1 MATVIKNESSKCPC
15 CGTNVDTN
23 DLGRAGL
30 SPEILKELG
39 KQIHDG
45 ILEET
50 FAIAKS
56 IRRQMDPSTTSIELA
71 LIDVI
76 KDGLK
81 PLKPMSSLLVQTLGG
96 TGKGDV
102 AELQITEALRQLYP
116 QDEFDT
122 TSAPKGGSDSIAK
135 VCDKKIEVGKITI
148 SVKNTK
154 KWNSEFKTQ
163 IEKNM
168 EQDSTKF
175 GILVSETLP
184 KNTNETGEFVHSSNG
199 RMYFIVHPKY
209 ATALYAG
216 IRQSVIYMHDTDQDL
231 RSKEKE
237 MMQLGKIS
245 RALSRWISGNERK
258 QFQIELDAINEDADE
273 AIKALQKIITNVE
286 REVKKTIDR
295 QTSIK
300 RHVLNQEGSLRDLT
314 DMLQKSGDGEK

>member
-1 MATVIKNESSKCPC
+1 MGGASS
-15 CGTNVDTN
+15 
-23 DLGRAGL
+23 
-30 SPEILKELG
+30 
-39 KQIHDG
+39 
-45 ILEET
+45 ILEGARVYVSHSKDLDANRLTELITRIERMNVQVST
-50 FAIAKS
+50 F
-56 IRRQMDPSTTSIELA
+56 
-71 LIDVI
+71 
-76 KDGLK
+76 
-81 PLKPMSSLLVQTLGG
+81 
-96 TGKGDV
+96 
-102 AELQITEALRQLYP
+102 
-116 QDEFDT
+116 
-122 TSAPKGGSDSIAK
+122 
-135 VCDKKIEVGKITI
+135 DKY
-148 SVKNTK
+148 NPD
-154 KWNSEFKTQ
+154 EFKTQ

-168 EQDSTKF
+168 AQDSTKF

-184 KNTNETGEFVHSSNG
+184 KDTNETGQVVHSSNG
-199 RMYFIVHPKY
+199 GMYFIVHPKY